1 MSEMD
6 RASALVAV
14 GLSLAATVGL
24 FSLAVL
30 MANGLALP

>member
-6 RASALVAV
+6 KASALVAG
-14 GLSLAATVGL
+14 GLGPAGTVGL
-24 FSLAVL
+24 FLLGVL